1 MNGGVVLKY
10 RNDFVTNS
18 SSSSFIVT
26 FRNKADMEEQFKK
39 MVKNHPDYAIRV
51 FEDIKKEKLTY
62 TEVLEYLEKRLQWI
76 SKWEI
81 CDMPKYRRK
90 DYEWRYS
97 DEFKE
102 IQEKYIEEEL
112 EKFKKSVNHRGIF
125 AKLTYY
131 DDIDSELEH
140 YIMPYMPF
148 VYKTISNH

>member
-1 MNGGVVLKY
+1 MKY
-10 RNDFVTNS
+10 RSDFVTNS

-26 FRNKADMEEQFKK
+26 FKNKADMEEQFKK
-39 MVKNHPDYAIRV
+39 MCKDYPNYAVRV
-51 FEDIKKEKLTY
+51 FEDIKNEKITY
-62 TEVLEYLEKRLQWI
+62 METLEYLEKRLQWI
-76 SKWEI
+76 SRWEI

-102 IQEKYIEEEL
+102 LQKKYIQEEL
-112 EKFKKSVNHRGIF
+112 EKFKNSVNHRGIF
-125 AKLTYY
+125 AKVTYS

>member
-1 MNGGVVLKY
+1 MKY
-10 RNDFVTNS
+10 RSDFVTNS
-18 SSSSFIVT
+18 SSSSFIVA
-26 FRNKADMEEQFKK
+26 FKKKADMEEQFKK
-39 MVKNHPDYAIRV
+39 MCKDYPQYANRV
-51 FEDIKKEKLTY
+51 FEDIRHEKITY
-62 TEVLEYLEKRLQWI
+62 METLGYLEKRLQWI

-102 IQEKYIEEEL
+102 LQKKYIQEEL
-112 EKFKKSVNHRGIF
+112 EKFKNSVNHRGIF
-125 AKLTYY
+125 AKVTYS

>member
-1 MNGGVVLKY
+1 MKY
-10 RNDFVTNS
+10 RSDFVTNS

-26 FRNKADMEEQFKK
+26 FKNKADMEEQFKK
-39 MVKNHPDYAIRV
+39 MCKDYPNYAVRV
-51 FEDIKKEKLTY
+51 FEDIKNEKITY
-62 TEVLEYLEKRLQWI
+62 METLEYLEKRLQWI
-76 SKWEI
+76 SRWEI
-81 CDMPKYRRK
+81 CVMPKYRRK

-102 IQEKYIEEEL
+102 LQKKYIQEEL
-112 EKFKKSVNHRGIF
+112 EKFKNSVNHRGIF
-125 AKLTYY
+125 AKVTYS